1 MPGPRRGRVA
11 LRYVRVD
18 VAGPG
23 DVVEAPEL
31 GIRVTFRVTVA
42 ETGEERTEH
51 VLGPREAIDARRL
64 VRAALEP

>member
-1 MPGPRRGRVA
+1 
-11 LRYVRVD
+11 VD